1 MKTVYGIDVKDSENP
16 YILVAQEAFSGVSEA
31 TVPGA
36 FLVDFLPI
44 LKYTP
49 SWFPGAG
56 FQKKTAHW
64 RTLITAM
71 IEKPFRY
78 VKEQL
83 VGDHFLEI
91 SEP

>member
-56 FQKKTAHW
+56 F
-64 RTLITAM
+64 
-71 IEKPFRY
+71 
-78 VKEQL
+78 
-83 VGDHFLEI
+83 
-91 SEP
+91 